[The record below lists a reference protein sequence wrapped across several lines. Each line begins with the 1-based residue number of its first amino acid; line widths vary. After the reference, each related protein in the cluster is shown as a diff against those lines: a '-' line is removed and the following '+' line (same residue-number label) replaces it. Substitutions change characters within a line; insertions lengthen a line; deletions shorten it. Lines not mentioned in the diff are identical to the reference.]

1 MACFFF
7 GKHPNTRQNVL
18 LNTHVSAR
26 AKAVRKRNLQRHFP
40 FLLQQGVA
48 TRQRSCL
55 VALGTSL
62 VHGLFLRSGW
72 ALFFDDS

>member
-1 MACFFF
+1 
-7 GKHPNTRQNVL
+7 
-18 LNTHVSAR
+18 
-26 AKAVRKRNLQRHFP
+26 
-40 FLLQQGVA
+40 
-48 TRQRSCL
+48 